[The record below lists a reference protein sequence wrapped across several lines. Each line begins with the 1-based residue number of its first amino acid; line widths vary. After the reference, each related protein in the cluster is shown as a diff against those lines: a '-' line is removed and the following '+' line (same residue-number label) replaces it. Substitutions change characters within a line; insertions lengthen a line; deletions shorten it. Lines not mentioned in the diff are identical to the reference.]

1 MKIYRFI
8 LIFIIN
14 FFFFTIN
21 PLFSKELKFN
31 NIIKLNLDDIQSL
44 TKIDL
49 SKDLYNES
57 EINEIISDLYQ
68 SELIYDIDYQLDDN
82 FHIFFI
88 DESKI
93 IENIYFNGNIRIK
106 DDDLI
111 SLIETSQNSLLNKN
125 KSLNDIKLISNLY
138 INQGYEDINVSLS
151 TEKVY
156 EDRVNLIFNIY
167 EGNTSKIID
176 INFIGNN
183 FFSNKFLSN
192 IVKSESKSLFS
203 FISGGSNFDKNL
215 FKFDRELIINLY
227 KDHGFFDVEV
237 NYQLE
242 QVINKNYELNFYIV
256 ENDRAII
263 SKIDFFEEDLSQ
275 FPYITEIFTDLTYHF
290 DNEKFYFDKNFID
303 KFIDDSNQYLITNNI
318 KNFYFDYSID
328 FIDNVYN
335 LKIKYIEKKPK
346 TINKINIFGNS
357 ITKDITIRSKIDLE
371 PGDLFIDKDLS
382 DIKSKLSSLKYVNN
396 VEISSNNFN
405 DTTDILINLDEN
417 KKTGSFL
424 FGGSISGDT
433 GLGAVF
439 SIKDYN
445 VFGTGNEINASIN
458 YDIENTLFKIVYTQY
473 PFSSN
478 SIKNNYLIF
487 NEDNDYTSSYG
498 YKVQDQGFGYSF
510 GFDYSK
516 ETNLNIGFEYSNM
529 RGHSAS
535 KQNNFVTD
543 NIGNFQNIIFRFG
556 IDYDTTNDFLYPT
569 NGIRN
574 NFSLELS
581 PDEIS
586 DDKYIKSTISSSIY
600 FEQTNKNFLFFI
612 NNLGSAESFSGNL
625 KTKNT
630 YSLGGLNFKGFNY
643 KGIGPFSNDIYLGGN
658 KFFTS
663 SIGYGGTFLFDKKDN
678 INIKLFATTGSVWD
692 SDYSNNDFELRS
704 SIGLSM
710 DFLTLI
716 PISIS
721 YAVPIQKEDS
731 DKLRKFNFTIGTSF
745 WLNLI
750 DLNFIH

>member
-1 MKIYRFI
+1 M
-8 LIFIIN
+8 
-14 FFFFTIN
+14 
-21 PLFSKELKFN
+21 
-31 NIIKLNLDDIQSL
+31 
-44 TKIDL
+44 
-49 SKDLYNES
+49 
-57 EINEIISDLYQ
+57 
-68 SELIYDIDYQLDDN
+68 
-82 FHIFFI
+82 
-88 DESKI
+88 
-93 IENIYFNGNIRIK
+93 
-106 DDDLI
+106 
-111 SLIETSQNSLLNKN
+111 
-125 KSLNDIKLISNLY
+125 
-138 INQGYEDINVSLS
+138 
-151 TEKVY
+151 
-156 EDRVNLIFNIY
+156 
-167 EGNTSKIID
+167 
-176 INFIGNN
+176 
-183 FFSNKFLSN
+183 
-192 IVKSESKSLFS
+192 
-203 FISGGSNFDKNL
+203 
-215 FKFDRELIINLY
+215 
-227 KDHGFFDVEV
+227 
-237 NYQLE
+237 
-242 QVINKNYELNFYIV
+242 
-256 ENDRAII
+256 
-263 SKIDFFEEDLSQ
+263 
-275 FPYITEIFTDLTYHF
+275 
-290 DNEKFYFDKNFID
+290 
-303 KFIDDSNQYLITNNI
+303 
-318 KNFYFDYSID
+318 
-328 FIDNVYN
+328 
-335 LKIKYIEKKPK
+335 
-346 TINKINIFGNS
+346 
-357 ITKDITIRSKIDLE
+357 
-371 PGDLFIDKDLS
+371 
-382 DIKSKLSSLKYVNN
+382 
-396 VEISSNNFN
+396 
-405 DTTDILINLDEN
+405 
-417 KKTGSFL
+417 

-745 WLNLI
+745 
-750 DLNFIH
+750 